1 MSTSTEPTAFG
12 DYHIIPPSTA
22 HTHTIVLLHGRGS
35 TGAQFA
41 DELFDTIANDDD
53 QVSATTAND
62 LFPSVRWV
70 FPSSRSQWD
79 RIFEEY
85 MPAWFEAPSL
95 ADPSDGRDVQV
106 PGICDAVVHIDRL
119 LEDEVVE
126 LGGRSDKM
134 FLGGISQGSA
144 IAMLALLSRGCGGK
158 PGAGDRVNRF
168 AGFLAASTWLPF
180 VSDID
185 QGSAVDI
192 AGDAIVDLITIH
204 NNPDLLETPLL
215 FGHGVDD
222 AYVDAD
228 LGREAFRVLTKI
240 GFRVEWK
247 EYSGAEQ
254 EGHWLQ
260 MPDQVNDIIQFLRQ
274 NM

>member
-1 MSTSTEPTAFG
+1 MSTSTAPTAFG
-12 DYHIIPPSTA
+12 DIHIIQPSEA

-35 TGAQFA
+35 TGAEFA
-41 DELFDTIANDDD
+41 DELFDTIADDD
-53 QVSATTAND
+53 EQVSTTTAND

-70 FPSSRSQWD
+70 SPSSRSQWD
-79 RIFEEY
+79 MTFEEY

-95 ADPSDGRDVQV
+95 ADPSVGRDFQA
-106 PGICDAVVHIDRL
+106 PGIRDAVVHIDRL
-119 LEDEVVE
+119 LEDEVVKLE
-126 LGGRSDKM
+126 GRSCKL
-134 FLGGISQGSA
+134 FLGGVSQGGA

-158 PGAGDRVNRF
+158 SEAGGRGSRF

-180 VSDID
+180 ASDID
-185 QGSAVDI
+185 QGIALDI
-192 AGDAIVDLITIH
+192 AGDAVVDLITIH
-204 NNPDLLETPLL
+204 SKPDLLETPLL

-228 LGREAFRVLTKI
+228 LSREVYQVLKKT
-240 GFRVEWK
+240 GFKGKWK

-260 MPDQVNDIIQFLRQ
+260 TPDQVNDIIQFLRQ